1 MAKTVHDAKDRAGEL
16 KRLRGKVESG
26 LKPSFDELDYIL
38 SLAELSE
45 GLRDDS
51 RKAAELLSKAGV
63 GAQACNLQVRLE
75 VLLRGVDRLK
85 ALCCE
90 IVANA
95 RQGAY
100 EPALFREL
108 AAMIGEE
115 YPE

>member
-1 MAKTVHDAKDRAGEL
+1 MTDHAHEA
-16 KRLRGKVESG
+16 LRGFCRAHGLERAALDDLAALVDDLLAHERERIAAAVEG
-26 LKPSFDELDYIL
+26 RPM
-38 SLAELSE
+38 AE
-45 GLRDDS
+45 
-51 RKAAELLSKAGV
+51 AE
-63 GAQACNLQVRLE
+63 CER
-75 VLLRGVDRLK
+75 LRGVDRLK